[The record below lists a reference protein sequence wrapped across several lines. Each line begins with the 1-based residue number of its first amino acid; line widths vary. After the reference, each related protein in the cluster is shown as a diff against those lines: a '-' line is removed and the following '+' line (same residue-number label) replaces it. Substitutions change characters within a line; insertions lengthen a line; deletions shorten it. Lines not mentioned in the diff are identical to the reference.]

1 MNKRHFQLGL
11 AGLCLVVL
19 LLAGTETEATIQRLD
34 LCGLQFQ
41 RTQSVPV
48 IREAVS
54 FVTVRGDLVNTHT
67 SIENDSRISISQTDS
82 GGGGGL
88 NTFVTLKITPSSSIS
103 PGVQTIKLH
112 YAIELNGPDTFTINI
127 LAPKIDTIT
136 MAPSQTTVP
145 QGTDLTFAANGSNLT
160 GVHLNPTFSGIT
172 NIHVTSAT
180 TNRLEFTAVASRT
193 FGMRS
198 VNFNQDSLPDS
209 CVSNHPAGNALLN
222 VTVEGAPPPPIPPVP
237 RGGGG
242 GNPPPQQPDLS
253 VLLLNTFRSANDFSN
268 NKASTYNLCPRTT
281 RENPK
286 TTTIPQL
293 TVRVLNS
300 GNAAA
305 AAPFTIAVTTNGRQT
320 NTFTVNSLNAG
331 ATVDFVI
338 PRAESR
344 VCGTLDPTNPTV
356 CHRCGSGVIPVWN
369 DLGIQVTVDSGNT
382 VAESNEN
389 NNVQSI
395 Q

>member
-1 MNKRHFQLGL
+1 MNKRHFQFGL

-34 LCGLQFQ
+34 LCGLQFS

-67 SIENDSRISISQTDS
+67 SIEKDSRISISVTDS

-112 YAIELNGPDTFTINI
+112 YAVEFNGPDTFTINI
-127 LAPKIDTIT
+127 LAPRIDTIT
-136 MAPSQTTVP
+136 MTPSQASVP
-145 QGTDLTFAANGSNLT
+145 QGTDLTITGNGSNLS
-160 GVHLNPTFSGIT
+160 GMHLNPTFEGIT
-172 NIHVTSAT
+172 NVHVTSST
-180 TNRLEFTAVASRT
+180 TSRLEFTGKANRT
-193 FGMRS
+193 FQMRS
-198 VNFNQDSLPDS
+198 VNFNHDSLPDS
-209 CVSNHPAGNALLN
+209 CVSNHPAGNALLDI
-222 VTVEGAPPPPIPPVP
+222 TVEGAPPPPIPPPP

-242 GNPPPQQPDLS
+242 NPPPPQQPDLS
-253 VLLLNTFRSANDFSN
+253 VLLLNTFRSGTDFSN
-268 NKASTYNLCPRTT
+268 HEESTYGLCPRTT
-281 RENPK
+281 RDNPK
-286 TTTIPQL
+286 TSTIPPL
-293 TVRVLNS
+293 TARVLNS

-305 AAPFTIAVTTNGRQT
+305 ATPFTITVTTNGRQT

-344 VCGTLDPTNPTV
+344 VCGTLDTTNPTV
-356 CHRCGSGVIPVWN
+356 CHRCGSGVIPIWN

-382 VAESNEN
+382 VTESNEN